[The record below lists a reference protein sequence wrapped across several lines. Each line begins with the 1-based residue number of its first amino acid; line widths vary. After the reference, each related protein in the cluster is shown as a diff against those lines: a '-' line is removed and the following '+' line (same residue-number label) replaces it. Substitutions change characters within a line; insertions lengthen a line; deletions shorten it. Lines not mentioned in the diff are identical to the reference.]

1 MSGKL
6 KLQSLVKNYVK
17 AKKEAQ
23 KVVKTAIQTVQQI
36 RQDQEGTQNRPS

>member
-23 KVVKTAIQTVQQI
+23 KVVKTAIQTVQQNH
-36 RQDQEGTQNRPS
+36 RDSEEKQNRSS